1 MHWMPLP
8 KCTPAR
14 ASSSQTTISCARV
27 PPPPPYSSGTPGK
40 SMPARPAAVQAS
52 ASGRC
57 CARQRGSCGASL
69 VSTKRRTL
77 RRKMRSSSFIQGDRP
92 LIAPLRR
99 GEGAVPS
106 RTRAAARRGQSP
118 TRCAIPVQDRSFAAV
133 RAHLGGRVFRFHAR
147 AAKADPEGCCARARA
162 ADWPKAT
169 SGGDGEGT
177 METERDLA
185 SPDFGS
191 TAAIGMAAVAMNQS
205 AKGGPRWLKR
215 FVLVCTVIV
224 AAMALLKVVT
234 SLSAI
239 GKIPACDAKTTKDT
253 LSDLNKQQKFN
264 ASHYNSLKAR
274 SSTDAEALCT
284 ASLALRDGTTVE
296 YDYRIFKDGGAVKV
310 QMTDIRRP

>member
-1 MHWMPLP
+1 
-8 KCTPAR
+8 
-14 ASSSQTTISCARV
+14 
-27 PPPPPYSSGTPGK
+27 
-40 SMPARPAAVQAS
+40 
-52 ASGRC
+52 
-57 CARQRGSCGASL
+57 
-69 VSTKRRTL
+69 
-77 RRKMRSSSFIQGDRP
+77 
-92 LIAPLRR
+92 
-99 GEGAVPS
+99 
-106 RTRAAARRGQSP
+106 
-118 TRCAIPVQDRSFAAV
+118 
-133 RAHLGGRVFRFHAR
+133 
-147 AAKADPEGCCARARA
+147 
-162 ADWPKAT
+162 
-169 SGGDGEGT
+169 

-191 TAAIGMAAVAMNQS
+191 TAAIGMAAVAMNRS

-234 SLSAI
+234 SLSAM

-264 ASHYNSLKAR
+264 ASHYNSLTAR
-274 SSTDAEALCT
+274 SSTDTEALCT

>member
-1 MHWMPLP
+1 
-8 KCTPAR
+8 
-14 ASSSQTTISCARV
+14 
-27 PPPPPYSSGTPGK
+27 
-40 SMPARPAAVQAS
+40 
-52 ASGRC
+52 
-57 CARQRGSCGASL
+57 
-69 VSTKRRTL
+69 
-77 RRKMRSSSFIQGDRP
+77 MRSSSFIQGDRS

-133 RAHLGGRVFRFHAR
+133 RAHLAGGVFRF
-147 AAKADPEGCCARARA
+147 RARA
-162 ADWPKAT
+162 GE
-169 SGGDGEGT
+169 GGPGGLLPSRACGKLAEANERGGGT

-274 SSTDAEALCT
+274 SSTDTEALCT

>member
-27 PPPPPYSSGTPGK
+27 PPPPPYSSGRPGK
-40 SMPARPAAVQAS
+40 SMPARPAAAQAS

-57 CARQRGSCGASL
+57 CARQRGSCGASS

-77 RRKMRSSSFIQGDRP
+77 RRKMRSSSLIHDERS
-92 LIAPLRR
+92 LIAPLRA
-99 GEGAVPS
+99 GERAVPS
-106 RTRAAARRGQSP
+106 RTRVAARRGQSP

-133 RAHLGGRVFRFHAR
+133 RAHLGGRVFRF
-147 AAKADPEGCCARARA
+147 RARA
-162 ADWPKAT
+162 GEGDP
-169 SGGDGEGT
+169 GGLLPPRACGRLARLTRGGGGGT
-177 METERDLA
+177 MESERDLA

-274 SSTDAEALCT
+274 SSSDTEALCT

-310 QMTDIRRP
+310 QITDIRRP